1 MIPKEMKFTETHEWV
16 KVSADGKTAT
26 VGITHYAVEQ
36 LGDIVYLE
44 LKDVGDKIKKDS
56 AFGVIESVK
65 AAFDLNSPVS
75 GEIIEVNQSTL
86 SDFDNFSK
94 DPYGEAWM
102 IKLRLENK
110 DEIATLM
117 NAEDYEN
124 LLVKQ

>member
-1 MIPKEMKFTETHEWV
+1 MKFTETHEWV
-16 KVSADGKTAT
+16 KVSADGETAT

-65 AAFDLNSPVS
+65 AAFDLNSPLS
-75 GEIIEVNQSTL
+75 GEIIEVNRSTL